1 MDMNKKTE
9 RKNPIVLIVEDNTA
23 NYEIANSF
31 LSDMDIYSENARDGL
46 EALEMYETRGA
57 GFYSAVLMDINLPRL
72 DGIQAAARLRQLGAG
87 IPIIAVTAYSGDSHV
102 MSSAYDVFD
111 SVIFKPF
118 NYSKFCRVISSYIP
132 AGAPLPPLQ
141 YCDKRCSPSDSSI
154 NVNVCDVRQ
163 GITNMGG
170 NEELFVKHF
179 NNFKRNNVDLA
190 SRLRNYVASSHY
202 SEAATLCH
210 SAKGVTGM
218 LALTGIYDNIQQL
231 EAVLQG
237 KTSLTADEKD
247 RTETLLNYLSDSVRQ
262 VCRIQ
267 FC

>member
-9 RKNPIVLIVEDNTA
+9 RKKPIVLIVEDNTA
-23 NYEIANSF
+23 NYEIADSF
-31 LSDMDIYSENARDGL
+31 LSDMDICSENARDGL
-46 EALEMYETRGA
+46 EALDMYKARSA

-72 DGIQAAARLRQLGAG
+72 DGLQTAARLRQLGAG

-102 MSSAYDVFD
+102 MSSAYDIFD

-118 NYSKFCRVISSYIP
+118 NYLKFFKVISSYIP
-132 AGAPLPPLQ
+132 AGSPLPPPQ
-141 YCDKRCSPSDSSI
+141 YCDTRRSPSDSNI

-170 NEELFVKHF
+170 NEDLFVKHF

-190 SRLRNYVASSHY
+190 SRLRNYVDSSHY
-202 SEAATLCH
+202 SKAAALCH
-210 SAKGVTGM
+210 SAKGVIGM
-218 LALTGIYDNIQQL
+218 LALTDIYDNVMQL
-231 EAVLQG
+231 ESVLQG
-237 KTSLTADEKD
+237 KTILTADEKT
-247 RTETLLNYLSDSVRQ
+247 RTDTLLSALSDSVRQ

-267 FC
+267 F